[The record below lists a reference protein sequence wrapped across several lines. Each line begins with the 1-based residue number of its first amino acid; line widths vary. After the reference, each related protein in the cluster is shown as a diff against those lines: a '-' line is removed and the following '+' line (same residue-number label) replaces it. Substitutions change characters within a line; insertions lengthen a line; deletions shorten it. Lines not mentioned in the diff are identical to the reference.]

1 MATSDLNYTN
11 QVTFNRK
18 WYPLIRV
25 NEHMYI
31 MIGYCFGGVKYAPLY
46 IHHFRLLQPCR
57 QLAAERFKLRY
68 SDPSKITTVKDKLR
82 YYRNKNALRQQ
93 EVADKTGI
101 HRATYCA
108 YEQEDRKT
116 PYPLD
121 KLSKIA
127 KLFDVAITDLLDH
140 YNLFLYNGQGEQI
153 RALRQSLGLTKKKF
167 GKLYGFHAHTVN
179 QWEKDRIQIL
189 KSTWEKLFANDEKQ
203 VHSNK
208 W

>member
-1 MATSDLNYTN
+1 MATIDLNYTN

-25 NEHMYI
+25 SNNMYV
-31 MIGYCFGGVKYAPLY
+31 MTARWSGGVQYVPLY

-57 QLAAERFKLRY
+57 QLAAERFNLQY
-68 SDPSKITTVKDKLR
+68 TDPSKITTVKDRLR
-82 YYRNKNALRQQ
+82 YYRNKKALRQQ
-93 EVADKTGI
+93 DVADKTGI

-121 KLSKIA
+121 KLNKIA
-127 KLFDVAITDLLDH
+127 KLFGVVITDLLDN

-153 RALRQSLGLTKKKF
+153 RALRQSLGLTKKEF
-167 GKLYGFHAHTVN
+167 GKRYGFHAHTVN
-179 QWEKDRIQIL
+179 QWEKDKIQIL